1 MTADRARLVLLVGAP
16 RSGTTWLQ
24 TMLGAH
30 PAVST
35 PQETDVFSRYLQPLL
50 DAWDREAAGGPE
62 RWAARRYKGLHSV
75 LTEAEFVAI
84 GTSMLDEII
93 DRAAALKAGAHVVVE
108 KTPSHSTCAAAIGTF
123 APDVPVAHLTRDGRD
138 VAASLLA
145 AGRSWG
151 GWWAPPTMARAAA
164 MWRDNLLGARESA
177 ATNPYL
183 ELRYEDLRTDG
194 PQALQRVFEH
204 CRIPTTPAESAE
216 LLDSF
221 TLDRMAAGEGSI
233 LIGGAFAEMATE
245 RSEPPGFFGSGSS
258 GSWRTSWSE
267 EDRLTF
273 DAVAGELLVELG
285 YEPDHAWAGSERA
298 RARFAR
304 RLERRRRWAS
314 LLQRIGARGDAMER
328 RLP

>member
-123 APDVPVAHLTRDGRD
+123 
-138 VAASLLA
+138 
-145 AGRSWG
+145 
-151 GWWAPPTMARAAA
+151 
-164 MWRDNLLGARESA
+164 
-177 ATNPYL
+177 
-183 ELRYEDLRTDG
+183 
-194 PQALQRVFEH
+194 
-204 CRIPTTPAESAE
+204 
-216 LLDSF
+216 
-221 TLDRMAAGEGSI
+221 
-233 LIGGAFAEMATE
+233 
-245 RSEPPGFFGSGSS
+245 
-258 GSWRTSWSE
+258 
-267 EDRLTF
+267 
-273 DAVAGELLVELG
+273 
-285 YEPDHAWAGSERA
+285 
-298 RARFAR
+298 
-304 RLERRRRWAS
+304 
-314 LLQRIGARGDAMER
+314 
-328 RLP
+328 